1 MSGIQAFANCVCL
14 FVNVYGEG
22 YKNAFLNNGNEI
34 TWFAQPRQTVESP
47 VIERLIRSE
56 GGDFE
61 DTDENGNLATVTV
74 APLPVMLFCR
84 CLGEAYV
91 YCGELEYRGHDA
103 TRYQSALCGSWPI
116 AMHWLHLPILR
127 RS

>member
-1 MSGIQAFANCVCL
+1 M
-14 FVNVYGEG
+14 NVYGEG

-61 DTDENGNLATVTV
+61 DTDENG
-74 APLPVMLFCR
+74 
-84 CLGEAYV
+84 
-91 YCGELEYRGHDA
+91 
-103 TRYQSALCGSWPI
+103 I
-116 AMHWLHLPILR
+116 
-127 RS
+127 